1 MPTFAYSAR
10 SDSGGAVSGQL
21 EAVNR
26 KAALRQLA
34 GQGLVPVR
42 LDESSSGDRP
52 RSSGQAA
59 TLRERVSGRVSKDS
73 SSEEAKP
80 VKLSRRDRL
89 PFLRALS
96 ELLSCGVP
104 TGDGVRMLSRR
115 LSAGSQKVLVVRIWE
130 EVSQGQS
137 LSAAMRAQ
145 TGVFDES
152 SISLVEAGE
161 ATGNLSEILAR
172 LVVDLEERE
181 EIRTRILT
189 ALAYPMFI
197 VLVALGVVVVFLFF
211 LLPKI
216 ETLLDALGGN
226 LPIFTRILIVLSDLL
241 ISWGPVFL
249 VGGVLGGVSLWAWR
263 KTPRGRTVVDE
274 RSLKLPGLGS
284 FLRDSDLLRLV
295 QTLALLLENGI
306 TTITALA
313 LTERTILN
321 TTIRKAFGEAR
332 LKIAEGMA
340 VSNALRTTGF
350 FPDLVLDILLIG
362 ENTGNLVPSLKEMV
376 RYYHKRQNRQ
386 INFFISA
393 LSIGVLLAVFVFVA
407 LIVFGIVTAVLSLS
421 SNLRVR

>member
-10 SDSGGAVSGQL
+10 NDSGSAVSGRL

-42 LDESSSGDRP
+42 LDESASADGSSGP
-52 RSSGQAA
+52 GQSAS
-59 TLRERVSGRVSKDS
+59 LRDRVSGLMASDAGSGEKK
-73 SSEEAKP
+73 A
-80 VKLSRRDRL
+80 VKLTRRDRL

-96 ELLSCGVP
+96 ELLGCGVP

-115 LSAGSQKVLVVRIWE
+115 LSGGSQKVLAVRIWE

-137 LSAAMRAQ
+137 LSGAMRAQ

-161 ATGNLSEILAR
+161 ATGNLAEILSR

-181 EIRTRILT
+181 EIRTRVLA

-226 LPIFTRILIVLSDLL
+226 LPIFTRILITLSDLL

-249 VGGVLGGVSLWAWR
+249 AGGAFGGVALWAWR
-263 KTPRGRTVVDE
+263 RTPRGRAIVDE
-274 RSLKLPGLGS
+274 RSLKLPGLGN

>member
-1 MPTFAYSAR
+1 M
-10 SDSGGAVSGQL
+10 
-21 EAVNR
+21 
-26 KAALRQLA
+26 
-34 GQGLVPVR
+34 
-42 LDESSSGDRP
+42 
-52 RSSGQAA
+52 
-59 TLRERVSGRVSKDS
+59 
-73 SSEEAKP
+73 
-80 VKLSRRDRL
+80 
-89 PFLRALS
+89 
-96 ELLSCGVP
+96 
-104 TGDGVRMLSRR
+104 
-115 LSAGSQKVLVVRIWE
+115 
-130 EVSQGQS
+130 
-137 LSAAMRAQ
+137 
-145 TGVFDES
+145 
-152 SISLVEAGE
+152 
-161 ATGNLSEILAR
+161 
-172 LVVDLEERE
+172 
-181 EIRTRILT
+181 
-189 ALAYPMFI
+189 
-197 VLVALGVVVVFLFF
+197 
-211 LLPKI
+211 
-216 ETLLDALGGN
+216 
-226 LPIFTRILIVLSDLL
+226 

-263 KTPRGRTVVDE
+263 RTPRGRTIVDE

-284 FLRDSDLLRLV
+284 FLRDTDLLRLV

-332 LKIAEGMA
+332 SKIAEGMA

-376 RYYHKRQNRQ
+376 RFYHKRQNRQ

>member
-1 MPTFAYSAR
+1 MPTFSYSAR
-10 SDSGGAVSGQL
+10 NDSGSAVSGQL
-21 EAVNR
+21 EAANR
-26 KAALRQLA
+26 KTALRQLA

-42 LDESSSGDRP
+42 LDEQSLAGRMEVSGQTVSLGARLKSFVSGD
-52 RSSGQAA
+52 
-59 TLRERVSGRVSKDS
+59 TVSG
-73 SSEEAKP
+73 EAKSN
-80 VKLSRRDRL
+80 LSRRERL

-96 ELLSCGVP
+96 ELLGCGVP
-104 TGDGVRMLSRR
+104 TGDAVRMLSRR
-115 LSAGSQKVLVVRIWE
+115 LSGGGQKALATRIWDD
-130 EVSQGQS
+130 VRQGQS
-137 LSAAMRAQ
+137 LSAALRSQ
-145 TGVFDES
+145 SGVFDEA
-152 SISLVEAGE
+152 SISLIEAGE
-161 ATGNLSEILAR
+161 ATGNLAEILSR
-172 LVVDLEERE
+172 LVEDLEERD

-189 ALAYPMFI
+189 AMAYPAFI
-197 VLVALGVVVVFLFF
+197 VLIALGVVLVFLFF

-226 LPIFTRILIVLSDLL
+226 LPFLTRMLIAFSDFL
-241 ISWGPVFL
+241 ISWGPVIL
-249 VGGVLGGVSLWAWR
+249 IGGVLAGVALWAWR
-263 KTPRGRTVVDE
+263 KTPRGRTVVDQ
-274 RSLKLPGLGS
+274 RSLGLPGLGS

-306 TTITALA
+306 TTIAALA

-332 LKIAEGMA
+332 SKIAEGMA
-340 VSNALRTTGF
+340 VSNALRTTEF

-421 SNLRVR
+421 ANLRVH